1 MAIRGEQIRRTSCF
15 SREYVHRAGCCFM
28 QIPVVTLGAILFFL
42 SLHALA
48 FKTPDR
54 LGALVSIALLLKSPL
69 AGVDQE
75 RLLPSVGCL

>member
-1 MAIRGEQIRRTSCF
+1 
-15 SREYVHRAGCCFM
+15 M